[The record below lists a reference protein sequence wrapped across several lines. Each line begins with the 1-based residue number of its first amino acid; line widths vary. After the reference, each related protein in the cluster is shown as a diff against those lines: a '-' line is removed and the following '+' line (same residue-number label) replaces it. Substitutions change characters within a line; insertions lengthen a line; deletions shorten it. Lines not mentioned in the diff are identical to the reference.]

1 VTALDELL
9 AGNQTFQ
16 STYEKYAEKI
26 AAQTEPLKKI
36 AVLSCIDARVNPI
49 RIFHLNIGDLIILR
63 NAGNRIT
70 EDVVRSLMVAIT
82 AGITEIVILG
92 HTDCK
97 MTKITREKV
106 RDAIQKLG
114 GTLDPVTFLRFNE
127 WLGTFSNE
135 ELNIGEQVTLL
146 RTYSTI
152 PPQLIIHGL
161 LYDIGTGALKVV
173 VNGYE
178 TSKPAK
184 VKVSSMGLTL
194 NMPSLNMPSINM
206 LPMTIGQ
213 LFANLKKERL
223 NPSK

>member
-1 VTALDELL
+1 MTALDELL

-16 STYEKYAEKI
+16 TTYTKYAEKT

-63 NAGNRIT
+63 NAGNRIS
-70 EDVVRSLMVAIT
+70 EDVVRSLIVAIA
-82 AGITEIVILG
+82 AGITEIVVLG
-92 HTDCK
+92 HSDCK

-106 RDAIQKLG
+106 NDAIQKLG
-114 GTLDPVTFLRFNE
+114 GTVDPITSFRFNE

-135 ELNIGEQVTLL
+135 ELNVGEQVARL
-146 RTYSTI
+146 RAYSSI

-161 LYDIGTGALKVV
+161 LYDVGTGSLKVV

-178 TSKPAK
+178 APKPVKGK
-184 VKVSSMGLTL
+184 VGSIGLT
-194 NMPSLNMPSINM
+194 LNMPSINM

-213 LFANLKKERL
+213 LFANLKKERP
-223 NPSK
+223 NPSE